1 MYLFPFSASYD
12 FVKLLRQHQA
22 LLIYL
27 VLFLGSR
34 MSRKHLHVS
43 KLASHLSSDCP
54 ELVLYIAAWKT
65 ECC

>member
-1 MYLFPFSASYD
+1 MYLFPVSASYD
-12 FVKLLRQHQA
+12 FVKHLRQHQA

-27 VLFLGSR
+27 VLFLGSG

-43 KLASHLSSDCP
+43 KIASHLSSHCP
-54 ELVLYIAAWKT
+54 GLVLCIAAWKA